1 MSKLASGP
9 KSIRLVVVA
18 AVIGTLAGTQM
29 FSGQIQA
36 QEGQSAQS
44 SSLSTDHD
52 SVSIDAHHH
61 YQSPA
66 DRAHDALLITEV
78 ESALADNGVAD
89 GSPLIVDCDHGKI
102 LLTGVMKSAADAKR
116 AASIAA
122 AAPGV
127 VAVKNELTWH

>member
-1 MSKLASGP
+1 MGTMSKLGSGAR
-9 KSIRLVVVA
+9 SVGLVVA
-18 AVIGTLAGTQM
+18 AAIIGSLTGLQM
-29 FSGQIQA
+29 FSGQVQA
-36 QEGQSAQS
+36 QEGES
-44 SSLSTDHD
+44 SSLTTDHD
-52 SVSIDAHHH
+52 SVSINANHH

-66 DRAHDALLITEV
+66 DRAHDALLRTEV
-78 ESALADNGVAD
+78 ESALADDGVTD
-89 GSPLIVDCDHGKI
+89 DSPLIVDCDHGKI